1 MHVSFKT
8 SVSKQTAATSSPSGR
23 ITWNLPN
30 NSSFLKCGRNE
41 EAPEVEQINFSITKS
56 ITKICGWTNHPE
68 SILLSLCFQLSG
80 GGRGLCLRR
89 GGLHR
94 GADSGGSRGEWPGR
108 CQEGSHGGDNSFTV
122 EDGGAGLARCG
133 WMMRDLAWSSRI
145 LLVRKWLL
153 NVIEC
158 FVERTASP
166 FLMMFPSYWPSLG
179 QRWCCLEWDTTRS
192 HVKV

>member
-1 MHVSFKT
+1 MLPYIRTFLSKLLFP
-8 SVSKQTAATSSPSGR
+8 SKQLQPLRPPAESPETFQITVPSS
-23 ITWNLPN
+23 
-30 NSSFLKCGRNE
+30 RNE
-41 EAPEVEQINFSITKS
+41 ASEVEQINFSITKS
-56 ITKICGWTNHPE
+56 I
-68 SILLSLCFQLSG
+68 LLSFCFQLSG

-133 WMMRDLAWSSRI
+133 WMMRDLAWSSRF

-153 NVIEC
+153 NALLSEQLHH
-158 FVERTASP
+158 F
-166 FLMMFPSYWPSLG
+166 G
-179 QRWCCLEWDTTRS
+179 
-192 HVKV
+192 